1 MSESESGGGPRL
13 ATARELLQAIG
24 SGLTGDR
31 LRPYFH
37 PDAVQVEHFSP
48 ITPAGRTRGL
58 AAMLAASVEGAELMA
73 SQRYLVIDAT
83 ELADR
88 VVLQLEWTGVL
99 ARPLGAL
106 SVGHE
111 LRADVAMF
119 LTFDEA
125 GRIVRQESY
134 DCYRPL
140 SG

>member
-1 MSESESGGGPRL
+1 MTNL
-13 ATARELLQAIG
+13 TTATALVAAIEAG
-24 SGLTGDR
+24 AVGER

-37 PDAVQVEHFSP
+37 PDAEQVEHPSP
-48 ITPAGRTRGL
+48 ITPLGRTREL

-73 SQRYLVIDAT
+73 SQRYEVTWEA
-83 ELADR
+83 ELGDR

-99 ARPLGAL
+99 AKALGAL
-106 SVGHE
+106 PAGHE

-125 GRIVRQESY
+125 GLIIRQETY

-140 SG
+140 AA